1 MTLRELLA
9 AEGYDVLSGTK
20 VVDYSKLKT
29 AVSNTLSS
37 LYDFVEVL
45 SIELGM
51 TTQEVWDKVIAPDIK
66 RDRDLLVKTLNKLS
80 QWTNVDEEIGQ
91 QRRRLERKWLSRY

>member
-9 AEGYDVLSGTK
+9 AEGYDVLSRTK

-37 LYDFVEVL
+37 LYDFVEAL
-45 SIELGM
+45 AIELGM

-91 QRRRLERKWLSRY
+91 QRRQRERKWLSRC